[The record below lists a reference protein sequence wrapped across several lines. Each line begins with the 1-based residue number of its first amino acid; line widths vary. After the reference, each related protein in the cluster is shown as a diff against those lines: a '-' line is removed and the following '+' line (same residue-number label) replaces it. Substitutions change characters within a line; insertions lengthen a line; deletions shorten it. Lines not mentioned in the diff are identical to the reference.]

1 MTFSIV
7 SVADFHQGDARFS
20 VHSRGLQC
28 VPNCA
33 FFFLLVHIL
42 GVQCISK
49 CDLHNVLYGGDFI
62 YRHIIASCVPG
73 LLYLLPNELP
83 ECFEYD
89 NNFFSFTVKEI
100 YSGAVHESDRNE
112 YPYMS
117 LENAFTEA
125 CTTTGP
131 FQFILIVDGNAI
143 AIYVDA
149 SKFYIFDPHS
159 RNSNGLPCPEGA
171 SVLGVVQTMQ
181 LTCSFIRT
189 LYQKSPG
196 NLNTK
201 QFDLH
206 KVELKQ
212 RGLKWSNRKTVC
224 SVPGPQFQNSDSHL
238 PHENFISILVRDC
251 ELPDNSSTHYR
262 TRERLLSRKR
272 LSDSDHNIGTN
283 KQLCVSVNSG
293 NMSLGQRTVSVL
305 IPSFLNQTLSSEC
318 LNDKEVDRIVNIFNK
333 HTSDGP
339 RYVCACCTQLFFKHS
354 VVNIERCMF
363 TNQDVAKKCVLDIKS
378 AGNKTWLCHTCSV
391 AIRNGKVPACFIH
404 NGLQFP
410 QKPAELNL
418 TQLEERLVAARL
430 PFMQIREMPRGGQ
443 LSIKGNVVNVP
454 ADVNRTVKQLPRL
467 LDDNETIPVKFK
479 RSLSL
484 KHHITFENIRPNKVF
499 EAAKWLV
506 KNSTI
511 FRNEGIQ
518 VDESWLHNAQ
528 VALSVDESTGGNENI
543 KKSKAVESDT
553 DQWTE
558 DDELNEQVTGNLD
571 TVLQPVDYREFNQ
584 ILSLAPG
591 EGNSPLGLFQ
601 DALSEFLAFPT
612 IYCGQTRID
621 NSKRIIPLHYSTICK
636 WELRNVDRRVAEC
649 LPNIFFKLKKLQ
661 IKQIK
666 DKVGVAVR
674 KCKTEGK
681 KITVGEI
688 LSPGGIDKLTK
699 QDDGYRVLRNLRG
712 SPPYWEKCKKDL
724 FAMIKQLGIPA
735 WFCTF
740 SAAETKWH
748 SLLRCLWRLQKKEEP
763 TDDDIN
769 AMTWIDTCKLIKSDP
784 VTCARYFDHR
794 FQAFIHDVLKDK
806 SHPIGEIAD
815 FFYRVEFQQR
825 GSPHIHM
832 LIWIKNA
839 PQFTEGQKNEEVASF
854 IDQHATCEKN
864 KTIPEL
870 VNYQTHR
877 HARTCRKRGRAVCRF
892 NFPLPSMPETCI
904 LLPLNEEEQCIDLVK
919 GYKKIMNEI
928 NSMKPNADVTF
939 QEFLKQLDM
948 SYHFYLQCIRSS
960 LKSPTVFLRRAPGES
975 RINSY
980 NTTLLRCWQA
990 NMDIQYVLDPY
1001 ACVSYIASYLT
1012 KGQRG
1017 LSNLLYQACQEAKS
1031 AESDIR
1037 QQVRRVGNQF
1047 LNHVEVGAQEACY
1060 LVLQM
1065 PLRRSTRNIVFVDT
1079 STPETRTALLR
1090 TTSDLKLLPK
1100 NSTNIESDSPLK
1112 RYKRRPCSMYK
1123 FCYADFISW
1132 FDVLKSK
1139 SSRKPSTIVESEPE
1153 LPEDDYDVDVED
1165 EIVDELDIDSNPAG
1179 VDEEQTYEFRD
1190 GLIMRKRKKQKVLRY
1205 SRISKNANEEQH
1217 YRGLIML
1224 FTVWRNEE
1232 RDLLGGFCT
1241 FKDCY
1246 VSKKDEILYNQ
1257 SKYEAISVELDDILI
1272 ENDDDIGP
1280 VWDSVAP
1287 EAQHQENI
1295 DMVEGQRPSG
1305 KYCCFNADENAYDNR
1320 QNSYTYDLG
1329 QDIGVTRRQ
1338 LDADYKILNEV
1349 SNDEFLEMVLALNR
1363 KQKQFFYHVLHWVK
1377 TKDVPIYNFLSGG
1390 AGVGKSVLLR
1400 TLHQALLKYYNKNL
1414 GENLDNEKTLLCAP
1428 TGKAAHNI
1436 GGRTIHAAFGI
1447 PVGKGFQYKPLDMQ
1461 QLNTLR
1467 SRYQHLKMVFI
1478 DEVSMVGRN
1487 MFNFINLRLQE
1498 IAGTNTLFGGVSII
1512 AFGDLFQLKPVMDSW
1527 IFCQSTAGC
1536 SLHNIASNIWA
1547 DNFCL
1552 FELDEIMR
1560 QKDDLAFAQLL
1571 NRLRE
1576 GNHVIDDI
1584 ENLETRCICQDK
1596 CQRSE
1601 TVSKMPHLYTTRAEV
1616 GSHNFCVLEQL
1627 PPSHKTEILAMDV
1640 VSGDFSFDL
1649 QKKII
1654 SKIPDDTSQTMGL
1667 ASCLTLGIDL
1677 PAELCLNINVEDGMT
1692 NGAACH
1698 VKKFDFRVAGSE
1710 RCSIVW
1716 VVFEENAIGRHWR
1729 EKYKHLYIPGINKQW
1744 TPILETT
1751 RQFTLQYFKTYSIV
1765 RRQFPLMIAAGKT
1778 IHKAQGSTLQDVV
1791 IDFGNRKNDHMHYVG
1806 LSRVRN
1812 MNSLHIQNLN
1822 PNKIS
1827 VSNAVKAEMD
1837 RLRSNG
1843 CVQICLPNIQSI
1855 NNKYL
1860 KISFHNCRSL
1870 HKHKAA
1876 VHSELQLHSFDIAA
1890 YSETHHN
1897 SSDVNSY
1904 QLEGYS
1910 VFLSENE
1917 SGLHNTVV
1925 RPNPFHGLAVYWKHH
1940 TANLVMSTTVQGI
1953 EVSVM
1958 EIGSSLNICFV
1969 YCPPKQAS
1977 LKALKHMLVKLASVV
1992 SEVKPTIIIGDFN
2005 QDFLQ
2010 SSSFASYMQNEH
2022 MPHYKQ
2028 LINTPTTDYGSC
2040 LDHIYVNFDSLH
2052 LVCYGTL
2059 ESYFSD
2065 HKPIYII
2072 LDPATLQ

>member
-7 SVADFHQGDARFS
+7 CAADFNQGDDRFS
-20 VHSRGLQC
+20 ASSRGLQC

-33 FFFLLVHIL
+33 FFFLMEQLL
-42 GVQCISK
+42 GIQCILK
-49 CDLHNVLYGGDFI
+49 NDLHNVLYGGDYI
-62 YRHIIASCVPG
+62 YRKIKSSDPSVV
-73 LLYLLPNELP
+73 YLLPNELP
-83 ECFEYD
+83 ECFEYFS
-89 NNFFSFTVKEI
+89 NFFSFGVKET
-100 YSGAVHESDRNE
+100 YSGAVHEHDRNE
-112 YPYMS
+112 YPFMS

-125 CTTTGP
+125 CSILGP
-131 FQFILIVDGNAI
+131 LQFILIIDSNAI
-143 AIYVDA
+143 AIFVLD

-171 SVLGVVQTMQ
+171 SVLGVLQTMKQ
-181 LTCSFIRT
+181 TCIFIRA

-196 NLNTK
+196 NIDVK
-201 QFDLH
+201 QYDLH
-206 KVELKQ
+206 RIELKQ
-212 RGLKWSNRKTVC
+212 RGFKWSKKKKNIC
-224 SVPGPQFQNSDSHL
+224 SVPGPQFHISAFILSSDNPVSPVVTCEHL
-238 PHENFISILVRDC
+238 GNPVKQDLAKNQ
-251 ELPDNSSTHYR
+251 LP
-262 TRERLLSRKR
+262 SRKR
-272 LSDSDHNIGTN
+272 LSNSCQSKDSTVN
-283 KQLCVSVNSG
+283 KQKCVSINSG
-293 NMSLGQRTVSVL
+293 GSTVSTVVSCELPSNPIKQNRAKKRLPSKKRSCSSHQGVGSTVSKQICVSINNGSSTGSTLVNCEIPTNL
-305 IPSFLNQTLSSEC
+305 IKQDRAKKRFPARKRLSNSCQDKGSSVSKQESGSINNGSSSKGPRINTAHVPPFHSQSTVSHSSET
-318 LNDKEVDRIVNIFNK
+318 LVDKEVDRIVNTFNK

-354 VVNIERCMF
+354 VASVDRSKF
-363 TNQDVAKKCVLDIKS
+363 TNTAIANKCVLDIKS
-378 AGNKTWLCHTCSV
+378 VGNNRWICRTCSV

-404 NGLQFP
+404 NGLEFP
-410 QKPAELNL
+410 EKPAELNL

-443 LSIKGNVVNVP
+443 LSLRGNVVNVP
-454 ADVNRTVKQLPRL
+454 ADVNKTVKQLPRL

-484 KHHITFENIRPNKVF
+484 KHHITFENVRPNKVF

-518 VDESWLHNAQ
+518 VDESWLHSAQ
-528 VALSVDESTGGNENI
+528 VALLDGDNTEENEDTREP
-543 KKSKAVESDT
+543 KTVKSDT
-553 DQWTE
+553 DRWTE
-558 DDELNEQVTGNLD
+558 DDDSIERVTGNLD

-612 IYCGQTRID
+612 IYCGQTRKD
-621 NSKRIIPLHYSTICK
+621 NSNRMVPLHYSTICK

-666 DKVGVAVR
+666 DKVAVAVR

-699 QDDGYRVLRNLRG
+699 QDDGFRVLRNLRG
-712 SPPYWEKCKKDL
+712 SPPYWEKCRKEL
-724 FAMIKQLGIPA
+724 FAMIKQLGIPT

-748 SLLRCLWRLQKKEEP
+748 SLLRCLWRLQKKKEP

-769 AMTWIDTCKLIKSDP
+769 SMNWIDICKLIKSDP
-784 VTCARYFDHR
+784 VTCSRYFDHR
-794 FQAFIHDVLKDK
+794 FQVFIRDVLKDR
-806 SHPIGEIAD
+806 SQPIGEIAD

-832 LIWIKNA
+832 LIWVNNA
-839 PQFTEGQKNEEVASF
+839 PQFKEGQKNEDVISF
-854 IDQHATCEKN
+854 IDEHATCEKN
-864 KTIPEL
+864 KNIPTL

-892 NFPLPSMPETCI
+892 NFPLPCMPETCV
-904 LLPLNEEEQCIDLVK
+904 LLPLSEGELSADLVK

-928 NSMKPNADVTF
+928 NSMKLNEDVTF
-939 QEFLKQLDM
+939 QDFLKHLDM
-948 SYHFYLQCIRSS
+948 SFHSYLQCIRSS
-960 LKSPTVFLRRAPGES
+960 LKSPTVFLKRAPEEC

-980 NTTLLRCWQA
+980 NTTLLRSWQA
-990 NMDIQYVLDPY
+990 NMDIQYVMDPY

-1017 LSNLLYQACQEAKS
+1017 LSNLLYQACQEAKL
-1031 AESDIR
+1031 ADSDIR

-1065 PLRRSTRNIVFVDT
+1065 PLRRSTRDIVFVDT

-1112 RYKRRPCSMYK
+1112 RYKRRPSCIYK
-1123 FCYADFISW
+1123 FCYADFVSG
-1132 FDVLKSK
+1132 FDVLPGKAL
-1139 SSRKPSTIVESEPE
+1139 RKPSEVLECDPE

-1165 EIVDELDIDSNPAG
+1165 EIVHELEVERNTDSG
-1179 VDEEQTYEFRD
+1179 EKEQTYEFKD
-1190 GLIMRKRKKQKVLRY
+1190 GLVMRKRKKQKVLRY
-1205 SRISKNANEEQH
+1205 CRISKNTDEEQH

-1232 RDLLGGFCT
+1232 RDLLGGFNAY
-1241 FKDCY
+1241 KDSY
-1246 VSKKDEILYNQ
+1246 NSKKDEILSNQ
-1257 SKYEAISVELDDILI
+1257 RKYEAITLDLNDILV
-1272 ENDDDIGP
+1272 ENDDDTGSI
-1280 VWDSVAP
+1280 WDSVAP

-1295 DMVEGQRPSG
+1295 DMAEGQTSSSMYG
-1305 KYCCFNADENAYDNR
+1305 CFNADENAGTER
-1320 QNSYTYDLG
+1320 HNSYAYDLG
-1329 QDIGVTRRQ
+1329 QDIGVARRQ
-1338 LDADYKILNEV
+1338 LETDYRVVNEV
-1349 SNDEFLEMVLALNR
+1349 SNEEFLEMVLALNH
-1363 KQKQFFYHVLHWVK
+1363 KQKEFFYHVLHWVK
-1377 TKDVPIYNFLSGG
+1377 TKEVPLYNFLSGG

-1400 TLHQALLKYYNKNL
+1400 TLYQALLKYYNKNP
-1414 GENLDNEKTLLCAP
+1414 GENPDDEKILLCAP

-1498 IAGTNTLFGGVSII
+1498 IVGTNALFGRVSVI

-1527 IFCQSTAGC
+1527 IFCKTTAGC
-1536 SLHNIASNIWA
+1536 SLNNIASNIWT
-1547 DNFCL
+1547 DNFYL
-1552 FELDEIMR
+1552 YELAEIMR
-1560 QKDDLAFAQLL
+1560 QKDDLEFAELL

-1576 GNHVIDDI
+1576 GNHSTEDI
-1584 ENLETRCICQDK
+1584 EKLETRCICREE
-1596 CQRSE
+1596 CQQSE
-1601 TVSKMPHLYTTRAEV
+1601 AIGKLPHLFTTRAEV
-1616 GSHNFCVLEQL
+1616 SSHNFCVLEKL
-1627 PPSHKTEILAMDV
+1627 PASHKTEIPAIDV
-1640 VSGDFSFDL
+1640 VSGDFSADL

-1698 VKKFDFRVAGSE
+1698 VKKFDFRIAGSE

-1716 VVFEENAIGRHWR
+1716 VAFEEGAIGRQWR
-1729 EKYKHLYIPGINKQW
+1729 EKYKHLYVCGINRLW

-1765 RRQFPLMIAAGKT
+1765 RRQFPLMVAAGKT
-1778 IHKAQGSTLQDVV
+1778 VHKAQGSTLQGVV

-1812 MNSLHIQNLN
+1812 LKSLHIQNLN
-1822 PNKIS
+1822 QGKIS
-1827 VSNAVKAEMD
+1827 VSNSVKTEMA
-1837 RLRSNG
+1837 RLRN
-1843 CVQICLPNIQSI
+1843 
-1855 NNKYL
+1855 
-1860 KISFHNCRSL
+1860 
-1870 HKHKAA
+1870 
-1876 VHSELQLHSFDIAA
+1876 D
-1890 YSETHHN
+1890 
-1897 SSDVNSY
+1897 
-1904 QLEGYS
+1904 
-1910 VFLSENE
+1910 
-1917 SGLHNTVV
+1917 
-1925 RPNPFHGLAVYWKHH
+1925 
-1940 TANLVMSTTVQGI
+1940 
-1953 EVSVM
+1953 
-1958 EIGSSLNICFV
+1958 
-1969 YCPPKQAS
+1969 
-1977 LKALKHMLVKLASVV
+1977 
-1992 SEVKPTIIIGDFN
+1992 
-2005 QDFLQ
+2005 
-2010 SSSFASYMQNEH
+2010 
-2022 MPHYKQ
+2022 
-2028 LINTPTTDYGSC
+2028 
-2040 LDHIYVNFDSLH
+2040 
-2052 LVCYGTL
+2052 
-2059 ESYFSD
+2059 
-2065 HKPIYII
+2065 
-2072 LDPATLQ
+2072 